1 MPQTPLSETDI
12 LSRMD
17 DSEITKQHWKI
28 MFISGMGFFTDAY
41 DLFIIGVVMS
51 ILKDEWHPSPV
62 AVGLVTSTALL
73 ASAFGAILFGRVADM
88 LGRKR
93 IYGYEVLVL
102 AAGAIASAFSPDIWW
117 LIGFRIILGI
127 GIGGDYPVSATLMS
141 EYAGKKSR
149 GMMVSLVFAMQAAG
163 LVFGPLLA
171 AAFLASGL
179 SHDLVWRLLL
189 AFGAIPALAVFQMRR
204 QMAESPRYLLA
215 SGQHEDAHAASGHLF
230 GESHGVAA
238 DGSAPKKVS
247 FAEGFVALTRRRDM
261 AVRLIGASAAWFLM
275 DFAYYGNTVS
285 SPLVLH
291 AVAPNDGLI
300 AETLTQLAIFAIA
313 AVPGYFVAAAM
324 IDRIGRKTIQI
335 LGFAMM
341 AMSFAAIAA
350 IPGIEKLVYP
360 FLIVYGVSYFFTEF
374 GPNATTF
381 VYPAELFPVE
391 GRTTGHGIASAAGK
405 LGGFIGV
412 FLFPILLSAGGL
424 FAAESSA
431 AAVSVLGILVTVFM
445 LPETKGKSLEEL
457 SAEEAD
463 AQGARSA
470 MAA

>member
-1 MPQTPLSETDI
+1 
-12 LSRMD
+12 
-17 DSEITKQHWKI
+17 
-28 MFISGMGFFTDAY
+28 
-41 DLFIIGVVMS
+41 
-51 ILKDEWHPSPV
+51 
-62 AVGLVTSTALL
+62 
-73 ASAFGAILFGRVADM
+73 
-88 LGRKR
+88 
-93 IYGYEVLVL
+93 
-102 AAGAIASAFSPDIWW
+102 
-117 LIGFRIILGI
+117 
-127 GIGGDYPVSATLMS
+127 
-141 EYAGKKSR
+141 
-149 GMMVSLVFAMQAAG
+149 
-163 LVFGPLLA
+163 
-171 AAFLASGL
+171 
-179 SHDLVWRLLL
+179 
-189 AFGAIPALAVFQMRR
+189 
-204 QMAESPRYLLA
+204 
-215 SGQHEDAHAASGHLF
+215 
-230 GESHGVAA
+230 
-238 DGSAPKKVS
+238 
-247 FAEGFVALTRRRDM
+247 
-261 AVRLIGASAAWFLM
+261 M

-291 AVAPNDGLI
+291 AVAPNDSLI

-341 AMSFAAIAA
+341 AMSFAAIAV

-431 AAVSVLGILVTVFM
+431 AAVSVLGILVAVFM

-463 AQGARSA
+463 ALDARSA

>member
-1 MPQTPLSETDI
+1 MSDAPMSETDI

-17 DSEITKQHWKI
+17 DSKITKQHWKV

-51 ILKDEWHPSPV
+51 ILKDQWHPSPV

-73 ASAFGAILFGRVADM
+73 ASAFGALIFGRIADM

-117 LIGFRIILGI
+117 LIGFRIILGL

-141 EYAGKKSR
+141 EFSGKKSR

-163 LVFGPLLA
+163 LIVGPLLA
-171 AAFLASGL
+171 AALLSSGL

-189 AFGAIPALAVFQMRR
+189 AFGAIPAMSVFQMRR
-204 QMAESPRYLLA
+204 HMAESPRYLLA
-215 SGQHEDAHAASGHLF
+215 TGQHEDAHAASGHVL
-230 GESHGVAA
+230 GESHGAVR
-238 DGSAPKKVS
+238 DGKRPKQTS
-247 FAEGFVALTRRRDM
+247 FAEGFVALTRRRDLAM
-261 AVRLIGASAAWFLM
+261 RLIGASAAWFLM

-291 AVAPNDGLI
+291 AVAPNESLI
-300 AETLTQLAIFAIA
+300 TETLTQLAVFAIA

-324 IDRIGRKTIQI
+324 MDRMGRKTIQI
-335 LGFAMM
+335 MGFAMM
-341 AMSFAAIAA
+341 ALSFAAIAA
-350 IPGIEKLVYP
+350 IPGIEKLIYP
-360 FLIVYGVSYFFTEF
+360 FLIVYGISYFFTEF

-391 GRTTGHGIASAAGK
+391 GRTTGHGVASAAGK
-405 LGGFIGV
+405 LGGFTGV

-424 FAAESSA
+424 IAAESSA
-431 AAVSVLGILVTVFM
+431 AVVSVLGILVTIFM

-457 SAEEAD
+457 CAEEAGPN
-463 AQGARSA
+463 GA
-470 MAA
+470 AAPIPA

>member
-1 MPQTPLSETDI
+1 
-12 LSRMD
+12 
-17 DSEITKQHWKI
+17 
-28 MFISGMGFFTDAY
+28 
-41 DLFIIGVVMS
+41 
-51 ILKDEWHPSPV
+51 
-62 AVGLVTSTALL
+62 
-73 ASAFGAILFGRVADM
+73 
-88 LGRKR
+88 
-93 IYGYEVLVL
+93 
-102 AAGAIASAFSPDIWW
+102 
-117 LIGFRIILGI
+117 
-127 GIGGDYPVSATLMS
+127 
-141 EYAGKKSR
+141 
-149 GMMVSLVFAMQAAG
+149 
-163 LVFGPLLA
+163 
-171 AAFLASGL
+171 
-179 SHDLVWRLLL
+179 
-189 AFGAIPALAVFQMRR
+189 
-204 QMAESPRYLLA
+204 
-215 SGQHEDAHAASGHLF
+215 
-230 GESHGVAA
+230 
-238 DGSAPKKVS
+238 
-247 FAEGFVALTRRRDM
+247 
-261 AVRLIGASAAWFLM
+261 M
-275 DFAYYGNTVS
+275 DFAYYGNMVS

-291 AVAPNDGLI
+291 AVAPNDSLI

-424 FAAESSA
+424 FAAESCA
-431 AAVSVLGILVTVFM
+431 AAVSVLGLLVTVFM

-463 AQGARSA
+463 AQDARSA